1 MTAAIANATSTDR
14 LTYSLFLALL
24 IHALIIWGVSFTPFE
39 KQSLAKTLEVTLAS
53 YKSNEAPKEADFL
66 AQENQEGSGTENE
79 AKMLTTD
86 VDAPFHDNQIHDASV
101 QEQVASAPKRP
112 ESTRTQVTTRTETR
126 QKVESNPSPAPI
138 QSVDLPDGPEQK
150 LLKRSLEMA
159 SLEAKIDSLRQS
171 YAKRP
176 RVQRLTAAATM
187 KASDAY
193 YVNSWRRKIEQMGA
207 LNYPKEAENC
217 FNDCRL
223 RLLVAIN
230 PNGTI
235 YDLQI
240 LESSGRKVLDEAA
253 MRIVRLAA
261 PFAPFTEEM
270 RKTTDI
276 LEIIRTWKFKGNRY
290 LSDGF

>member
-1 MTAAIANATSTDR
+1 MTTATANTTSTDR
-14 LTYSLFLALL
+14 LTFALFLALL
-24 IHALIIWGVSFTPFE
+24 VHAMIILGVSFTPFE
-39 KQSLAKTLEVTLAS
+39 RQNLAKTLEVTLAS
-53 YKSNEAPKEADFL
+53 YKSKEAPKEADFL
-66 AQENQEGSGTENE
+66 AQENQEGSGTEDE
-79 AKMLTTD
+79 ARMLTTD
-86 VDAPFHDNQIHDASV
+86 VEAPFQDNRINKASL
-101 QEQVASAPKRP
+101 QEQLAATPKVP
-112 ESTRTQVTTRTETR
+112 EGTRTQVTTTSTR
-126 QKVESNPSPAPI
+126 LQKVESQNTPVPQPEI
-138 QSVDLPDGPEQK
+138 DVPDGPQQP

-159 SLEAKIDSLRQS
+159 SLEAKIDTLRQI

-176 RVQRLTAAATM
+176 RIQRLTAASTM

-193 YVNSWRRKIEQMGA
+193 YVNSWRRKIEKMGA

-235 YDLQI
+235 YELQI

-253 MRIVRLAA
+253 MRIVRLSA

-270 RKTTDI
+270 RETTDI
-276 LEIIRTWKFKGNRY
+276 LEIIRTWQFKGNRY
-290 LSDGF
+290 LSDGT